1 MANNG
6 YSLAKLEFL
15 DGTLFYRFSAQNFSS
30 GISVKNVW
38 VAGLRQSTS
47 EVLAE
52 GSIWQDWQEFEE
64 GGFFYLHVN
73 NLALSVDAEFSIAL
87 NHFPLP
93 LAVSYG
99 PDTFSVT
106 LKCFSWP

>member
-1 MANNG
+1 MENSS
-6 YSLAKLEFL
+6 YSLAELEFL

-47 EVLAE
+47 EVLVD

-64 GGFFYLHVN
+64 GGFFYLHIT

-87 NHFPLP
+87 N
-93 LAVSYG
+93 V
-99 PDTFSVT
+99 
-106 LKCFSWP
+106 